1 MVIEREE
8 NKLIPIYGEGGC
20 HQCGSVWQL
29 NKSGNSTQ
37 DQPPIFCHHA
47 SNVAGGK
54 LRSEFFDCRERTVS
68 YPALGRLGTKSALGN
83 SKPTHSRVGEIT
95 LHSLRK
101 DKP

>member
-8 NKLIPIYGEGGC
+8 NKLIPGHGEGGC

-83 SKPTHSRVGEIT
+83 SKPTHARVGEIT